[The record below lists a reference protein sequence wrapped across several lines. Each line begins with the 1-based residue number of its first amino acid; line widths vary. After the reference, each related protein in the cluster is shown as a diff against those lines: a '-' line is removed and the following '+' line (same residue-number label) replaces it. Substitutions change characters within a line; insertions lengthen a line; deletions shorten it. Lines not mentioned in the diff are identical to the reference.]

1 MKYFLAL
8 CLLSAGP
15 VMGYTLVP
23 DPSSPTGYS
32 YGTGPSTYQIQRYR
46 VGPGY
51 RQEILYE
58 NNAPKTTCT
67 TYGVGV
73 YGTTYC
79 Q

>member
-1 MKYFLAL
+1 MKYFIAL

-51 RQEILYE
+51 RQDV
-58 NNAPKTTCT
+58 PKTTCT
-67 TYGVGV
+67 TYGTGV